1 MIEVLT
7 AEMQQEYLESISVE
21 KWDRMLVQSR
31 ST

>member
-7 AEMQQEYLESISVE
+7 AEMQQEYLENISVE